1 MAHDYL
7 EDMNSKHDERM
18 GTLKSVFTTDPEIGK
33 DSLKIIS
40 ALTKKELIIY
50 ITDEER
56 NTS

>member
-7 EDMNSKHDERM
+7 EDMNTDHDERM
-18 GTLKSVFTTDPEIGK
+18 DTLESVFTTDPEIGK

-56 NTS
+56 NTP